1 MEKPMS
7 YLEFKL
13 SLEMAY
19 VSTFERDPWVQ
30 EQYDKY
36 LKNFHEKKSLPFSLP
51 ILRINKQ

>member
-1 MEKPMS
+1 MEQPMS

-30 EQYDKY
+30 EQYTKY
-36 LKNFHEKKSLPFSLP
+36 LKKFYEKKSLPISLP
-51 ILRINKQ
+51 ILRIDKQ

>member
-7 YLEFKL
+7 YLEFKV

>member
-1 MEKPMS
+1 MEEPMS

-30 EQYDKY
+30 KQYNKY
-36 LKNFHEKKSLPFSLP
+36 LEKFYEKKSLPISLP
-51 ILRINKQ
+51 ILQIDKQ

>member
-1 MEKPMS
+1 MEEPMS

-30 EQYDKY
+30 KQYNKY
-36 LKNFHEKKSLPFSLP
+36 LENLKDSDMLEN
-51 ILRINKQ
+51 I